1 MTSDPHADPHAA
13 ARAQDGA
20 AADTLRA
27 AFTHKRPLLE
37 QVSRLFRKAPEGEL
51 LVPALTPDLL
61 TENFRITWSGEPFKL
76 TMGNAALE
84 FHPDL
89 PLTGNQNDGNR
100 EWIVHAG
107 AAFYEGV
114 PQFIRIRPGKTVI
127 LGRADEVQARIFDFD
142 GSVASRHARIS
153 NRKGELTIEPL
164 ELDHPI
170 SVSTITSSN
179 TVWAARRE
187 NLLRLPGVLGGPLAP
202 FDDDKALDIIHEV
215 NGLLATE
222 VYREKDEHGVPG
234 GILRIP
240 EDKTAVILGDIHA
253 RPDNVLRIITE
264 GGLLSALERGEACL
278 IFLGDLIHSQ
288 ESGELEDMSSTVL
301 ILDLFAMLKRRF
313 PENVF
318 YIRGNHESFS
328 PNVGKGGVPQGVL
341 LRKHLKERRG
351 KAFVTEIEN
360 LFNSLAFVVQG
371 NGFAACHAAPVRS
384 TVNRFT
390 LVNIQRYP
398 GIQAELVWNR
408 LRQTNRPAG
417 YGKGSVKRFRI
428 ALDLPKHAPLIVAH
442 TPLSTD
448 ETLWL
453 NVGDIKGH
461 HVVYSAHTHR
471 AAAMT
476 ISGGTMTPLEFIPEP
491 ALEFVNSEHDAK
503 LASAK
508 SG

>member
-1 MTSDPHADPHAA
+1 MTPDAGASNGSAADPALA
-13 ARAQDGA
+13 EIPQKRSLFERISRRIRNLPEG
-20 AADTLRA
+20 DTLV
-27 AFTHKRPLLE
+27 P
-37 QVSRLFRKAPEGEL
+37 VSEPIM
-51 LVPALTPDLL
+51 LTD
-61 TENFRITWSGEPFKL
+61 TIRIAWGVEPFKMAL
-76 TMGNAALE
+76 SGALLE

-89 PLTGNQNDGNR
+89 PITGNPNGGNR
-100 EWIVHAG
+100 EWVIHPG
-107 AAFYEGV
+107 ASFYQGV
-114 PQFIRIRPGKTVI
+114 PQFIRIGPGETLL
-127 LGRADEVQARIFDFD
+127 LGCADETQTRIFGFD
-142 GSVASRHARIS
+142 RSVAIRHARVS

-164 ELDHPI
+164 ELDHPVN
-170 SVSTITSSN
+170 VSTIDSPKA
-179 TVWAARRE
+179 VWVARRE
-187 NLLRLPGVLGGPLAP
+187 NLLRLPDVLGRPLTP
-202 FDDDKALDIIHEV
+202 FDDDEALEIFREV

-222 VYREKDEHGVPG
+222 VYREKDEHDVPG
-234 GILRIP
+234 GILKIP
-240 EDKTAVILGDIHA
+240 DDMTTVILGDIHA
-253 RPDNVLRIITE
+253 RADNVLRIIAE
-264 GGLLSALERGEACL
+264 GGLLSALEHGKTCL

-288 ESGELEDMSSTVL
+288 ETGELEDMTSSVL
-301 ILDLFAMLKRRF
+301 ILDLFSMLKRRF

-318 YIRGNHESFS
+318 FIRGNHESFS
-328 PNVGKGGVPQGVL
+328 PNVGKGGVPQGPL

-360 LFNSLAFVVQG
+360 LFSGLAFVVQG

-442 TPLSTD
+442 TPLSTE
-448 ETLWL
+448 ETVWL

-471 AAAMT
+471 VAAMT

-491 ALEFVNSEHDAK
+491 ALEFVNSDHDAK
-503 LASAK
+503 AAPAQSE
-508 SG
+508 